1 MSATRCA
8 RSRPPQFV
16 QPKRFSRDEYYK
28 YQWRSKPFIL
38 GPDAGA
44 SRYKDIFH
52 QLKLNPLHESQN
64 SSLMSYFVTHMGKI
78 KRRSETQLTWKNQRR
93 IGKAIRRAKM
103 MGIIPVLSRRTL
115 DNDDLARR

>member
-1 MSATRCA
+1 
-8 RSRPPQFV
+8 
-16 QPKRFSRDEYYK
+16 
-28 YQWRSKPFIL
+28 
-38 GPDAGA
+38 
-44 SRYKDIFH
+44 
-52 QLKLNPLHESQN
+52 
-64 SSLMSYFVTHMGKI
+64 MSYFVTHMGKI